1 MLCTE
6 RGLRT
11 EEKNEF
17 YGNHTGVLRSVN
29 RGDIM
34 IVMVI
39 FNALVGSD
47 NSGLESTMCFDQMCR
62 EILKFI
68 GGRRFDRERECTS
81 TIISLNIF
89 SLEVSLKNL
98 I

>member
-1 MLCTE
+1 MLCIE

-17 YGNHTGVLRSVN
+17 YGNHTEVLCSVN

-34 IVMVI
+34 ILMGI

-47 NSGLESTMCFDQMCR
+47 NSGLESTMCFEQMCP
-62 EILKFI
+62 EILKFV
-68 GGRRFDRERECTS
+68 GG
-81 TIISLNIF
+81 
-89 SLEVSLKNL
+89 
-98 I
+98 